1 LFNWIDYLGK
11 HSIIGVEWSLS
22 IEIFWY
28 LLLPML
34 IKIISNKT
42 KAICVLIIS
51 YLFYLIIVKF
61 AYIIPLNNT
70 DLSLAIHFNP
80 IGYFFSYSCGVA
92 AYVIKPT
99 INRFKHNNDISFLL
113 VLVIILLFSIK
124 PELFTRYFINE
135 YLLFSILTFILIIG
149 LNNDSKLTKLFFS
162 NRITVFIGVISYGL
176 YLSHLPIINIINNI
190 NLLSTMNLFY
200 KFVVVIFIGMIV
212 STILY
217 IIIEIPCQKIGN
229 KIINTL

>member
-1 LFNWIDYLGK
+1 
-11 HSIIGVEWSLS
+11 
-22 IEIFWY
+22 
-28 LLLPML
+28 M
-34 IKIISNKT
+34 
-42 KAICVLIIS
+42 
-51 YLFYLIIVKF
+51 
-61 AYIIPLNNT
+61 
-70 DLSLAIHFNP
+70 
-80 IGYFFSYSCGVA
+80 
-92 AYVIKPT
+92 
-99 INRFKHNNDISFLL
+99 
-113 VLVIILLFSIK
+113 VIILLFSIK